1 MKDALC
7 LPPSLRKLQLD
18 LRARPLL
25 RAATIAG
32 NKSATPRNKHAFF
45 VSRKI
50 RRASRGRKEIFRR
63 GCFHPPGRGMKMEKE
78 RTGGWNERARGT
90 LLSASRAFVST
101 LISDPLL
108 PSNRCTGSIRSSHD
122 RSRERCRRH
131 VINSCLFS
139 FPFNHERV
147 AVSPRRRA
155 FDRARRFS
163 ARIPRRARREIIFL
177 RNNST

>member
-1 MKDALC
+1 MLFVCRQVCVNCNSIYARVHFCAPLQSREISPRLRGINTRFLYRERSAERAAGGRRCFDGDVSMPQVGDENGEGTNRWLERTRSRYAFERVSSFRFDFDQRSVAAL
-7 LPPSLRKLQLD
+7 PSLHGLNP
-18 LRARPLL
+18 A
-25 RAATIAG
+25 
-32 NKSATPRNKHAFF
+32 
-45 VSRKI
+45 
-50 RRASRGRKEIFRR
+50 
-63 GCFHPPGRGMKMEKE
+63 
-78 RTGGWNERARGT
+78 
-90 LLSASRAFVST
+90 
-101 LISDPLL
+101 
-108 PSNRCTGSIRSSHD
+108 SHD

-177 RNNST
+177 RNST